1 MIRTLAEPG
10 HGAAEGA
17 WGPQPWVMRRLSA
30 EFVVLPV
37 DTIERCVTD
46 VGICALH
53 LGLDATP
60 QLVEGMARERLL
72 GMVKSEPP
80 SRHPAE

>member
-1 MIRTLAEPG
+1 MSPTLAMPG
-10 HGAAEGA
+10 HGTAEGM
-17 WGPQPWVMRRLSA
+17 WDPHPRVMRRLSA
-30 EFVVLPV
+30 EFVVLSA

-80 SRHPAE
+80 SGQRA

>member
-1 MIRTLAEPG
+1 MVSTLTGPG
-10 HGAAEGA
+10 HEVADDV
-17 WGPQPWVMRRLSA
+17 WDPNPLVMRQLSA
-30 EFVVLPV
+30 EFVVLSA

-72 GMVKSEPP
+72 GMVKSKPP
-80 SRHPAE
+80 SGHGT

>member
-1 MIRTLAEPG
+1 MVSTLTGPG
-10 HGAAEGA
+10 HEVADDV
-17 WGPQPWVMRRLSA
+17 WDLNPLVMRQLSA
-30 EFVVLPV
+30 EFVVLSA

-72 GMVKSEPP
+72 GMVKSKPP
-80 SRHPAE
+80 SGHGT